1 MGIYNVVTKEDKIL
15 RQPCKPVPEVT
26 PNVQKLLNNMLE
38 TMYANNG
45 VGLAAPQVGIS
56 KRVIVVDVG
65 EERGNG
71 ALKLVN
77 PEIIAYSGTQNGPE
91 GCLSCPNIYGDV
103 IRHEKVT
110 VKALDENGQP
120 VEIQAEGFE
129 ARALQHEID
138 HLNGILFLDKATN
151 IEIVENN

>member
-1 MGIYNVVTKEDKIL
+1 MGVYNVVTKEDKIL
-15 RQPCKPVPEVT
+15 RQICKPVPEVT

-38 TMYANNG
+38 TMYATNG

-71 ALKLVN
+71 AMKLVN
-77 PEIIAYSGTQNGPE
+77 PEIVDYSGTQDGPE
-91 GCLSCPNIYGDV
+91 GCLSCPNIYGNV
-103 IRHEKVT
+103 VRHAKVT

-120 VEIQAEGFE
+120 VEIHAEGFE

>member
-1 MGIYNVVTKEDKIL
+1 MSGKIL
-15 RQPCKPVPEVT
+15 VETSARHVHVNQETLEALFGEGYQLTVRKELSQPGQFAS
-26 PNVQKLLNNMLE
+26 N
-38 TMYANNG
+38 
-45 VGLAAPQVGIS
+45 
-56 KRVIVVDVG
+56 
-65 EERGNG
+65 
-71 ALKLVN
+71 
-77 PEIIAYSGTQNGPE
+77 
-91 GCLSCPNIYGDV
+91 
-103 IRHEKVT
+103 EKVT